1 MKPILK
7 KAHKCA
13 DAIKKQ
19 KEVLIV
25 SHIDADGLTATGI
38 ICKAL
43 DRINIDYI
51 PIFLKQLD
59 NYALEKIA
67 DINPELVIFTDLGS
81 GYLDEITNKNLNAV
95 IIDHHQPVTKPKE
108 IKYHLNPMNFGYN
121 GSLEISG
128 SGTTFLL
135 SLELGENRDL
145 ADLAIVGAVGDLQA
159 IKEGKLIGL
168 NREILEIGVKA
179 NILEYKKD
187 LSLFGKQTRPV
198 YKLLQYSTDPYLPGL
213 TGDEDGS
220 IEFLRRA
227 GIELKGERWKR
238 WIDLEP
244 EEKQRVVSE
253 LINYGLN
260 INMPPYKVQ
269 RLVSECYILLR
280 EREGTELR
288 DASEYATLLNA
299 TARYDKAEVGLAVCL
314 GEREEVYEYARTLLA
329 EHRRNLVD
337 GLNYVKEKGITELNN
352 LQYFDAGNKIRETI
366 VGIVAGMST
375 SIIGNRNLP
384 IIAFANSE
392 NGIKVSA
399 RGNQD
404 LIKRGLNLAEALNK
418 SANKVG
424 GAGGG
429 HDIAAGATIPFGSKD
444 EFIKELDKII
454 GRQLGVK
461 VCLAQW

>member
-13 DAIKKQ
+13 EVIKKQ

-25 SHIDADGLTATGI
+25 SHIDADGLTSAGI

-43 DRINIDYI
+43 DRINIDYT

-95 IIDHHQPVTKPKE
+95 VVDHHQPVTKPKE

-135 SLELGENRDL
+135 SLELGENRSDSDCVNRDL

-168 NREILEIGVKA
+168 NREILEIGVSEHV
-179 NILEYKKD
+179 LEYKKD

-198 YKLLQYSTDPYLPGL
+198 FKLLQYSTDPYLPGL
-213 TGDEDGS
+213 TGDEDAS

-238 WIDLEP
+238 W
-244 EEKQRVVSE
+244 
-253 LINYGLN
+253 
-260 INMPPYKVQ
+260 
-269 RLVSECYILLR
+269 
-280 EREGTELR
+280 
-288 DASEYATLLNA
+288 
-299 TARYDKAEVGLAVCL
+299 
-314 GEREEVYEYARTLLA
+314 
-329 EHRRNLVD
+329 
-337 GLNYVKEKGITELNN
+337 
-352 LQYFDAGNKIRETI
+352 
-366 VGIVAGMST
+366 
-375 SIIGNRNLP
+375 
-384 IIAFANSE
+384 
-392 NGIKVSA
+392 
-399 RGNQD
+399 
-404 LIKRGLNLAEALNK
+404 
-418 SANKVG
+418 
-424 GAGGG
+424 
-429 HDIAAGATIPFGSKD
+429 
-444 EFIKELDKII
+444 
-454 GRQLGVK
+454 
-461 VCLAQW
+461 

>member
-7 KAHKCA
+7 KAHISA
-13 DAIKKQ
+13 EAIKKQ

-25 SHIDADGLTATGI
+25 SHIDADGLTSAGI

-43 DRINIDYI
+43 DRINIDYT

-81 GYLDEITNKNLNAV
+81 GYLDEIQSYNLKAIV
-95 IIDHHQPVTKPKE
+95 ADHHQPQGKE

-135 SLELGENRDL
+135 SLELGDNKDL

-168 NREILEIGVKA
+168 NREILKIGVSE
-179 NILEYKKD
+179 NVLEYKKD

-198 YKLLQYSTDPYLPGL
+198 FKLLQYSTDPYIPGL
-213 TGDEDGS
+213 TGDEDAS

-238 WIDLEP
+238 WIDLSIV
-244 EEKQRVVSE
+244 EKQRVVSE

-260 INMPPYKVQ
+260 INMEPYKVQ

-288 DASEYATLLNA
+288 DASEYSTLLNA
-299 TARYDKAEVGLAVCL
+299 TARYEKAEIGLAVCL

-337 GLNYVKEKGITELNN
+337 GLNYVKEKGVIELNN

-454 GRQLGVK
+454 GGQLKKG
-461 VCLAQW
+461 